1 VVDRDAGCDA
11 LVFLD
16 PALVERVG
24 EARTRA
30 RQVRLQVAVSA
41 AVTGTATGAGGAAG
55 GRARRRPSDGGRRR
69 AIPAGGGW
77 GAVAATA
84 AGEQYQDRYH
94 EQGDQRAESL
104 PRLGNHRFLLIVPLC
119 GGDPSVASRLAGLSV
134 GTGC

>member
-1 VVDRDAGCDA
+1 FGQLLIGHVGVGASEVGYPADEVVLALAGADRLVVDRDAGCDA

-41 AVTGTATGAGGAAG
+41 AVTGTATGAGGAAV
-55 GRARRRPSDGGRRR
+55 GRARRRLSDGGRRR
-69 AIPAGGGW
+69 ASPAGGGW
-77 GAVAATA
+77 CAVAAAA
-84 AGEQYQDRYH
+84 AGDQHHGRYH

-104 PRLGNHRFLLIVPLC
+104 P
-119 GGDPSVASRLAGLSV
+119 
-134 GTGC
+134 